1 MTSISMTP
9 DQFTTI
15 KGELAHADPK
25 EITIKPG
32 STDLVGG
39 LSGKEGFIHWNAIYS
54 YDGTGTLEITGQ
66 GPFAAKIESG
76 IADKLKVFLQGDTV

>member
-32 STDLVGG
+32 STDLVGW

-54 YDGTGTLEITGQ
+54 YDGIGTLEITGQ
-66 GPFAAKIESG
+66 GLFAAKIESG
-76 IADKLKVFLQGDTV
+76 IEDKLKVFLQGDTV

>member
-1 MTSISMTP
+1 MTPISMTP
-9 DQFTTI
+9 EQFATI

-66 GPFAAKIESG
+66 SPFAAKIESR
-76 IADKLKVFLQGDTV
+76 IAAKLKIVLQGGSI

>member
-1 MTSISMTP
+1 MTP
-9 DQFTTI
+9 KQFATI

-25 EITIKPG
+25 EIMIKPG
-32 STDLVGG
+32 TDLVGG

-76 IADKLKVFLQGDTV
+76 IADKLQIVLQGGSI

>member
-1 MTSISMTP
+1 MTLVSMTP
-9 DQFTTI
+9 KQFEMI
-15 KGELAHADPK
+15 KCELAHADPK
-25 EITIKPG
+25 EITIKSG
-32 STDLVGG
+32 STDLVGS

-76 IADKLKVFLQGDTV
+76 IADRLKLFLQGDAV

>member
-1 MTSISMTP
+1 MTPISMTP
-9 DQFTTI
+9 EQFAKI

-32 STDLVGG
+32 TDLVGG

-76 IADKLKVFLQGDTV
+76 IAAKLQIVLQGDTV

>member
-66 GPFAAKIESG
+66 GLFAAKIESG
-76 IADKLKVFLQGDTV
+76 IAAKLQIVLQGGSI

>member
-1 MTSISMTP
+1 MKPISMTP
-9 DQFTTI
+9 EQFATI

-32 STDLVGG
+32 TDLVGC

-76 IADKLKVFLQGDTV
+76 IAAKLQIVLQGDTV